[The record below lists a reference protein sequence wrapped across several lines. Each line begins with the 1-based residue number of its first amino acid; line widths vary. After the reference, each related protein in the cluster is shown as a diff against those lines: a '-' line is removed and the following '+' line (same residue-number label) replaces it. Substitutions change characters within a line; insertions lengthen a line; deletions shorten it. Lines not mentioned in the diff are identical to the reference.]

1 MTSENFTFHNLGI
14 DIKILELLDKLGFVT
29 PTPIQRKAIPAAVA
43 GKDIIGVAQTGTGK
57 TLAFGIPMIQQL
69 SIHKGK
75 GLVLV
80 PTRELA
86 IQVNETLVKLTPAF
100 GFKTA
105 VLIGGVSIF
114 SQIKELKKEPAILV
128 ATPGRLN
135 DLLNRNLIN
144 LTEFNML
151 ILDEADRMLDMGF
164 LPQIEIIL
172 RRIPKERHTMLFS
185 ATIPEGVIDIAAN
198 YMKNPTHI
206 EVAPS
211 GTVAETVTQELF
223 IVKREHKGKLLGE
236 LLKQYTGPVLIFT
249 RTKRGASKVT
259 KLLKELE
266 HKAAEIHSDR
276 SQSQRKEAL
285 DRFKA
290 GRYRILTAT
299 DIASRGIDVTGIEL
313 VVNFDI
319 PEDPENY
326 VHRIGRTG
334 RAGKKGHAI
343 TIASPEQGED
353 VKNIEK
359 IMRAKIPVSVHPNVP
374 ALKFGSEHRAPGKAA
389 RGVSHKPANI
399 RGLAA
404 KSHSLTAA
412 DSSSHKAKR
421 VSKNRY
427 NTKSWKDYESKPFIG
442 KTEHHGKSVKDSKP
456 VNRVYLDTN
465 KVMPE
470 AKIVEQIQKPVH
482 HSIPAPAQEIKT
494 SSSEAIRKDN
504 PVKKEHFS
512 SHRPDYSPK
521 PFNRNNSKPPSGNR
535 FERNEGWKKSD
546 RFEKRPSS
554 FRERPPRSDNR
565 TFHGKPSRPIE
576 GRRDENFGNKYEH
589 NEGREKLNTFEE
601 RRPFHSKSRPF
612 HERKPYHGRDT
623 GFGSRKP
630 YDRDDSR
637 NKNESNFGRK
647 SSWKKSNHW
656 EKRPYEAKAFHS
668 KTDSE
673 RRPFNRDSSSGR
685 SERRPYAGNTD
696 GRTYSA
702 SERPQRRPYAGSNTE
717 SRSFNKNFS
726 SGRPERKPY
735 AGSNTERR
743 PGHFGEK
750 SFYGK
755 PRSGYRGNKPR

>member
-1 MTSENFTFHNLGI
+1 MMTSENFTFHNLGI
-14 DIKILELLDKLGFVT
+14 DIKILELLDKLGFVI

-43 GKDIIGVAQTGTGK
+43 GKDVIGVAQTGTGK
-57 TLAFGIPMIQQL
+57 TLAFGIPMLQQL
-69 SIHKGK
+69 YLHPGK
-75 GLVLV
+75 GLILV

-114 SQIKELKKEPAILV
+114 SQIKDLKKDPTILI
-128 ATPGRLN
+128 ATPGRMN
-135 DLLNRNLIN
+135 DLLNRNLIK
-144 LTEFNML
+144 LSEFNML

-172 RRIPKERHTMLFS
+172 RQIPKARHTMLFS
-185 ATIPEGVIDIAAN
+185 ATIPEGVIGIAAN
-198 YMKNPTHI
+198 YMNNPTHI

-259 KLLKELE
+259 KLLKGLE

-299 DIASRGIDVTGIEL
+299 DIASRGIDVSGIEL

-359 IMRAKIPVSVHPNVP
+359 IMRAKIPVSVHPDVP
-374 ALKFGSEHRAPGKAA
+374 SLKFGAEHRAPAKDDRKNAHK
-389 RGVSHKPANI
+389 HKPASHALPVE
-399 RGLAA
+399 GA
-404 KSHSLTAA
+404 KHE
-412 DSSSHKAKR
+412 AKR
-421 VSKNRY
+421 ISKNRY
-427 NTKSWKDYESKPFIG
+427 NTKSWKDYESKPFVEKG
-442 KTEHHGKSVKDSKP
+442 SHHGKDSKDSKP
-456 VNRVYLDTN
+456 INRVYLNTTKKPVEN
-465 KVMPE
+465 VTTELHEPKPIIHSAPVPE
-470 AKIVEQIQKPVH
+470 PKPVH
-482 HSIPAPAQEIKT
+482 SEPA
-494 SSSEAIRKDN
+494 RKEHFE
-504 PVKKEHFS
+504 KREHFS
-512 SHRPDYSPK
+512 SHRPVSSHK
-521 PFNRNNSKPPSGNR
+521 PFDRDHSKPPSGNR
-535 FERNEGWKKSD
+535 FERNEGWKKTD
-546 RFEKRPSS
+546 RYEKRPS
-554 FRERPPRSDNR
+554 FNRDRPPRRDDR
-565 TFHGKPSRPIE
+565 TFHGKPSRPPQ
-576 GRRDENFGNKYEH
+576 GRRDENFGNTYEH
-589 NEGREKLNTFEE
+589 NEGRVKADSFVEN
-601 RRPFHSKSRPF
+601 RSFHGKKSF
-612 HERKPYHGRDT
+612 HEPRPYHGRDT
-623 GFGSRKP
+623 GFGHKKP

-647 SSWKKSNHW
+647 SSWKKSGTW
-656 EKRPYEAKAFHS
+656 EKKPYGAKPYHPR
-668 KTDSE
+668 TDGE
-673 RRPFNRDSSSGR
+673 RRPFNKGYSSDR
-685 SERRPYAGNTD
+685 PERRPYAGTTGEN
-696 GRTYSA
+696 
-702 SERPQRRPYAGSNTE
+702 RPYRSPSSDRPERRPYAGDH
-717 SRSFNKNFS
+717 
-726 SGRPERKPY
+726 GDRKPY
-735 AGSNTERR
+735 AGGHSERR
-743 PGHFGEK
+743 PSHFGK
-750 SFYGK
+750 KPFHGK
-755 PRSGYRGNKPR
+755 PTGYRGNNPR

>member
-14 DIKILELLDKLGFVT
+14 DIRILDLLDKLGFVT

-43 GKDIIGVAQTGTGK
+43 GKDVIGVAQTGTGK

-75 GLVLV
+75 GLILV

-114 SQIKELKKEPAILV
+114 SQIKDLKKEPTILI

-135 DLLNRNLIN
+135 DLLNRNLIK
-144 LTEFNML
+144 LSEFNML

-172 RRIPKERHTMLFS
+172 KRIPKERHTMLFS
-185 ATIPEGVIDIAAN
+185 ATIPEGVIGIAAN
-198 YMKNPTHI
+198 YMRNPTHI

-259 KLLKELE
+259 SLLKSLD

-299 DIASRGIDVTGIEL
+299 DIASRGIDVSGIEL

-343 TIASPEQGED
+343 TLASPEQGDD

-374 ALKFGSEHRAPGKAA
+374 SLKFGAEHRAPGKEA
-389 RGVSHKPANI
+389 RGSFHKPKHS
-399 RGLAA
+399 GGFSA
-404 KSHSLTAA
+404 KSHSLPAA
-412 DSSSHKAKR
+412 ESSDGKPKR
-421 VSKNRY
+421 ISKNRY

-442 KTEHHGKSVKDSKP
+442 KAEHHGKFSKEARP
-456 VNRVYLDTN
+456 INRVYLDTT
-465 KVMPE
+465 KKPE
-470 AKIVEQIQKPVH
+470 TAETGNTVKPLH
-482 HSIPAPAQEIKT
+482 HIAVPAQEIKPVH
-494 SSSEAIRKDN
+494 SEHPAKR
-504 PVKKEHFS
+504 EHFS
-512 SHRPDYSPK
+512 APRAHSSHK
-521 PFNRNNSKPPSGNR
+521 PYDRDRSKPPSGNR
-535 FERNEGWKKSD
+535 FEKNEGWKKPE
-546 RFEKRPSS
+546 RFEKRPSA
-554 FRERPPRSDNR
+554 FRDRAPHREDR
-565 TFHGKPSRPIE
+565 TFHGKTSNTPHVK
-576 GRRDENFGNKYEH
+576 RDENFGNKYEH
-589 NEGREKLNTFEE
+589 NEGRAKASNFEDN
-601 RRPFHSKSRPF
+601 RSYHSK
-612 HERKPYHGRDT
+612 KPYPSRDT

-637 NKNESNFGRK
+637 RKTESNFGRK
-647 SSWKKSNHW
+647 SSWKKSGHW
-656 EKRPYEAKAFHS
+656 EKKPYEAKSFHS
-668 KTDSE
+668 RGDNV
-673 RRPFNRDSSSGR
+673 RRPFNRDSSS
-685 SERRPYAGNTD
+685 
-696 GRTYSA
+696 
-702 SERPQRRPYAGSNTE
+702 ERPARRPYAGSNTE
-717 SRSFNKNFS
+717 SRPYRS
-726 SGRPERKPY
+726 SSSDRPERRPY
-735 AGSNTERR
+735 AGSNTESHPYRSSSSDRPARR
-743 PGHFGEK
+743 PYAGSKTESRFGEK
-750 SFYGK
+750 KSWHK
-755 PRSGYRGNKPR
+755 PQGRPGGGYKGNKPR